1 LKPLNWGI
9 VSTGRICEQFTC
21 DLKYVNGA
29 KAVAVAARRL
39 KDAENFAHR
48 HGLKKAYEGYQ
59 ALFDDV
65 DIDIIYIGTPH
76 TCHFQQAYD
85 AIKAGKH
92 VLCEKP
98 ITISVAQMKELS
110 DFARSQGVLL
120 MEAMW
125 TYFLPAIQ
133 QAKSWVEQG
142 RIGKVLHIKADFGY
156 PMVYNENNREYSR
169 ALAGGCLLDM
179 GIYPLA
185 IAGFFLDELTQA
197 KWHVNS
203 HFAPNGVDDD
213 VTMLASFSD
222 IQLNLATSF
231 RCKLNNYA
239 YIIGEK
245 GYIEIPNFWQARSCD
260 LFCLDDKVDS
270 FVDARESQGLN
281 YEAQA
286 FTEAVSKGITE
297 HSMMSHAQ
305 SLWLQEQM
313 EAIKVEIDVEQQLNH
328 KS

>member
-1 LKPLNWGI
+1 MTILNWGI
-9 VSTGRICEQFTC
+9 VSTGRICDQFTS
-21 DLKYVNGA
+21 DLKYVTGA
-29 KAVAVAARRL
+29 KATAVAARKS
-39 KDAENFAHR
+39 KDAKSFAHK
-48 HGLKKAYEGYQ
+48 HDLEKAYEGYQ

-65 DIDIIYIGTPH
+65 DIDVIYIGTPH
-76 TCHFQQAYD
+76 IFHFQHAYD

-110 DFARSQGVLL
+110 DFARSKGVLL

-185 IAGFFLDELTQA
+185 IAGYFLDELTQA
-197 KWHVNS
+197 KWYVKS
-203 HFAPNGVDDD
+203 HLAPNGVDDD

-231 RCKLNNYA
+231 RCKLNNHA

-270 FVDARESQGLN
+270 FADARESQGLN

-286 FTEAVSKGITE
+286 FTEAVTKGITE

-313 EAIKVEIDVEQQLNH
+313 EAIKIEIDVEQQLIH